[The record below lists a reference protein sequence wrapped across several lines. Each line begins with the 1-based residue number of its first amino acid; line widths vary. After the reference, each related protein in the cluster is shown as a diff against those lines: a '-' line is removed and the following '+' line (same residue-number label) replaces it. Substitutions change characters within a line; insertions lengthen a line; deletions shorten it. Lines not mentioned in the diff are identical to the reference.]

1 MTKVGLQKVRAA
13 GDEAS
18 EVSSLADV
26 RCPLC
31 DGEECK
37 YLFWTKDY
45 TFKCSDEVF
54 RVNRCAKCGCGYV
67 SPRPAEQDIGRYYPQ
82 EFYWSWEGSDHE
94 LDWSVIIEKRKLQ
107 LEAKARWLKG
117 VTPGLL
123 LDIGAQKG
131 EFIWFMRQFGWKVE
145 GVEMSTDV
153 PNPADL
159 PIKYGDFLDI
169 DFSGKLYDVVTF
181 WAVLEHVYNPA
192 QFIEKAVALLKPGG
206 RLVVLVTNLNSIQS
220 RFYQADDFPRHLTLF
235 TKRSVRSMCVKYGLN
250 LEKVSTTQDIFGGS
264 LGGGLLHVV
273 KRLFGYSSEEV
284 LEEWKQLQD
293 PELFWCK
300 WRGKSSFSVKMVS
313 RMDKLITRP
322 IEKVLDK
329 MGYGFILTFMA
340 CKPSDVESR
349 NV

>member
-1 MTKVGLQKVRAA
+1 
-13 GDEAS
+13 
-18 EVSSLADV
+18 
-26 RCPLC
+26 
-31 DGEECK
+31 
-37 YLFWTKDY
+37 
-45 TFKCSDEVF
+45 
-54 RVNRCAKCGCGYV
+54 
-67 SPRPAEQDIGRYYPQ
+67 
-82 EFYWSWEGSDHE
+82 
-94 LDWSVIIEKRKLQ
+94 
-107 LEAKARWLKG
+107 
-117 VTPGLL
+117 
-123 LDIGAQKG
+123 
-131 EFIWFMRQFGWKVE
+131 
-145 GVEMSTDV
+145 
-153 PNPADL
+153 
-159 PIKYGDFLDI
+159 
-169 DFSGKLYDVVTF
+169 
-181 WAVLEHVYNPA
+181 
-192 QFIEKAVALLKPGG
+192 
-206 RLVVLVTNLNSIQS
+206 
-220 RFYQADDFPRHLTLF
+220 
-235 TKRSVRSMCVKYGLN
+235 MCVKYGLN